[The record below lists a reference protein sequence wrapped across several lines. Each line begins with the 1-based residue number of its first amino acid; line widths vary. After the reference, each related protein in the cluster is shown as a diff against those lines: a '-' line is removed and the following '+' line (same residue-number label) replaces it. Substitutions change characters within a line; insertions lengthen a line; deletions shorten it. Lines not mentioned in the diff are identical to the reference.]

1 MCHVIVLLSVMMKV
15 AELYQHRKFR
25 MTEAPVPDPGPGEVQ
40 ARVRAVGICGSDLHY
55 FSEGGIG
62 GTPAVYPSVLGHEP
76 TGELTKIGAGVTGWS
91 PGDLAVLEPA
101 IYCYH
106 CEFCSTGHYNVCEN
120 LEFRS
125 SAGVPGFFREFVNL
139 PAKNLLALPKPLGL
153 VESTL
158 FEPLAVILHSLSFA
172 SVRPGEAVAVI
183 GAGPIGL
190 LTIAGLKLAGA
201 GRVWCIDPIA
211 ERRAMAKS
219 MGADAVIDPATVD
232 PVSAVLSETAKRG
245 VDVVFD
251 CASKNGTINQSLE
264 MARSAGRVVITG
276 IPQEAE
282 VNLNFST
289 IRRKELYFY
298 TVRRS
303 NDTTEEALRLLSE
316 HPKLFAPV
324 VTHTRPLDNIQDAFE
339 MLENYRDGVGKLVLV
354 LD

>member
-1 MCHVIVLLSVMMKV
+1 MMKV
-15 AELYQHRKFR
+15 AELYQHRSFR
-25 MTEAPVPDPGPGEVQ
+25 LIEAPVPDPGPGEVQ

-55 FSEGGIG
+55 FSDGVIG
-62 GTPAVYPSVLGHEP
+62 GTPAIYPSVLGHEP

-106 CEFCSTGHYNVCEN
+106 CEFCATGHYNVCEN
-120 LEFRS
+120 LEFLS
-125 SAGVPGFFREFVNL
+125 SAGVPGFFREYVNL
-139 PAKNLLALPKPLGL
+139 PAKNLLPLPKPLGL
-153 VESTL
+153 KESTL
-158 FEPLAVILHSLSFA
+158 FEPLAVILHSMNFA
-172 SVRPGEAVAVI
+172 SVRPGETVAII

-201 GRVWCIDPIA
+201 GRVFCIEPIA

-219 MGADAVIDPATVD
+219 MGADAVIDPAVID
-232 PVSAVLSETAKRG
+232 PVSAVMSVTARRG
-245 VDVVFD
+245 AHVVFD
-251 CASKNGTINQSLE
+251 CASKEGTMNQSLD

-276 IPQEAE
+276 IPSEAE
-282 VNLNFST
+282 VTLNYST

-298 TVRRS
+298 SVRRS
-303 NDTTEEALRLLSE
+303 NHTTEDALKMLSE

-324 VTHTRPLDNIQDAFE
+324 VTHTKPLDSIQDAFE
-339 MLENYRDGVGKLVLV
+339 MLESYQDGVGKLVLV